1 MLQREPEEPT
11 DFDFPSPTIDHPRHH
26 EGGTAPTVQP
36 VDPARA
42 DLEGAA
48 EERRYAPR
56 KLLGRGGMGEV
67 QLCKDERI
75 GREVAM
81 KLLLPKYGRDRDARE
96 RFLREARV
104 QGQLEHPA
112 IVPVYDLGVR
122 ESGDVYFTMKC
133 LRGQTLRQVIK
144 DLAAGDE
151 RARAAYT
158 RHKLL
163 GIFAAVCLAVDFAHA
178 RGVLHRDLKPANI
191 MIGDFGEVYVLDWG
205 IAQVRGAPEPEHSL
219 EIASTPG
226 LAATQDGRIVGTL
239 GYMAPEQA
247 RGKRELEGARSD
259 VYALGAI
266 LFEMLALEPLHP
278 RSEDP
283 VEMLLS
289 VAKGLAGNRPSERR
303 PDREVPPELDEICVR
318 ATALEPE
325 NRYPSARALHEAVER
340 YLAGDRDVALRRT
353 LADKHAETAGQA
365 AEQAL
370 AGDMRARKDALH
382 EAGRALALD
391 PSNEAALAVVARV
404 LKEPPRELPAVVRD
418 KLDAEESHD
427 LFGRQLFVGVAQ
439 AVGALAFLALTFARG
454 NPHLGPILGCV
465 GLMLFA
471 SAIKFVMWRRRTLA
485 AAAWYGSFVLTAI
498 AWIVAGRLLVPLLV
512 TPFFLGLNTIGFALQ
527 SNTQRR
533 RMLVALGVLSI
544 VACFLIEPLGLASP
558 SYICRGS
565 TVELIMPPTGL
576 GFQDTLFVM
585 AASLIMGTGGT
596 SLLVGRSRLAQRKA
610 QEQARVLTW
619 QLEALLPDNARAMAL
634 APEKTVAECFA
645 ERAAARGA

>member
-1 MLQREPEEPT
+1 MPQRAPEEPT
-11 DFDFPSPTIDHPRHH
+11 DFDFPSPTIDRPRHG
-26 EGGTAPTVQP
+26 EGDGTQAVLP

-42 DLEGAA
+42 ALEGAA
-48 EERRYAPR
+48 EALRYAPR

-67 QLCKDERI
+67 RLCKDDWI

-81 KLLLPKYGRDRDARE
+81 KTLLPTHGRGKDARE

-104 QGQLEHPA
+104 QGQLEHPS

-122 ESGDVYFTMKC
+122 EGGEVYFTMKC
-133 LRGQTLRQVIK
+133 LRGHTLRQVLK

-151 RARAAYT
+151 RALATYT

-205 IAQVRGAPEPEHSL
+205 IARVRGAPEPEHSL
-219 EIASTPG
+219 DVAVSGPG
-226 LAATQDGRIVGTL
+226 ATQDGRIVGTL

-247 RGKRELEGARSD
+247 RGKRELVDVRSD
-259 VYALGAI
+259 VYALGVI
-266 LFEMLALEPLHP
+266 LFEILALEPLHP

-289 VAKGLAGNRPSERR
+289 MARGLAGNRPSERCPGR
-303 PDREVPPELDEICVR
+303 DVPPELDEICVR
-318 ATALEPE
+318 ATALDPA

-340 YLAGDRDVALRRT
+340 YLAGDRDVALRRS
-353 LADKHAETAGQA
+353 LADKHAAAAGHA
-365 AEQAL
+365 AERAL
-370 AGDMRARKDALH
+370 AGAGDMGARKDALH

-404 LKEPPRELPAVVRD
+404 LKEPPREVPAAVRD
-418 KLDAEESHD
+418 KLDDEESRD
-427 LFGRQLFVGVAQ
+427 LFGRLLFVGTAQCVAS
-439 AVGALAFLALTFARG
+439 LAFLALALARG
-454 NPHLGPILGCV
+454 TSHLGTVLGCV

-471 SAIKFVMWRRRTLA
+471 SATKFLMYWRRTLA
-485 AAAWYGSFVLTAI
+485 ASAWYGSFVLTAV
-498 AWIVAGRLLVPLLV
+498 AWIVAGRMLIPLLI

-527 SNTQRR
+527 SSTRR
-533 RMLVALGVLSI
+533 RRVLVALGVLSI
-544 VACFLIEPLGLASP
+544 VGCFLIEPLGLVSP
-558 SYICRGS
+558 SYVVRGD
-565 TVELIMPPTGL
+565 TVELIMPATGL
-576 GFQDTLFVM
+576 GFQDSLIVM
-585 AASLIMGTGGT
+585 AASLILGTGGT

-619 QLEALLPDNARAMAL
+619 QLEALLPDRARTL
-634 APEKTVAECFA
+634 AFA
-645 ERAAARGA
+645 SEAAAAGGMDGAAARHA